1 MNTTFIY
8 QVKGFE
14 YRDTEAFG
22 QAWKEAKAKAAE
34 LHTGIFRTV
43 IKKGEERYE
52 FFAKGG
58 VFLNNR
64 YYEHNEKI
72 F

>member
-43 IKKGEERYE
+43 IKKEEERYE

-58 VFLNNR
+58 VFLNTR